1 MKDDWFKYAIIV
13 AAILIVLTVWKRKAI
28 MAIASGV
35 IKTKPEDVA
44 RDDGVPVEIESL
56 ARAMESEESGNA
68 ARTAVGW
75 AIKNK
80 AKKSNKTITRLV
92 TASKNKE
99 IDGFY
104 GQQDKGPK
112 YCSTY
117 KSPSGSTLQ
126 LAQAVYSGSVP
137 DPTRGATQWDAPRA
151 QDALHAKNPTK
162 WKSSEDI
169 KAKREGEGKRMVIID
184 GVPNTRFW
192 A

>member
-1 MKDDWFKYAIIV
+1 MNRETKV
-13 AAILIVLTVWKRKAI
+13 ILVILALLFALSVWKRKDI
-28 MAIASGV
+28 MSAVSGV

-44 RDDGVPVEIESL
+44 REDGVPVEVESL
-56 ARAMESEESGNA
+56 ARAMESEESGTA

-75 AIKNK
+75 AIKNM
-80 AKKSNKTITRLV
+80 AKKSGKTITRLV
-92 TASKNKE
+92 TASKNKDV
-99 IDGFY
+99 DGFY
-104 GQQDKGPK
+104 SQQDKGPK

-117 KSPSGSTLQ
+117 KSPSGATKQ
-126 LAQAVYSGSVP
+126 LAQAVHSGAIP
-137 DPTRGATQWDAPRA
+137 DPTHGATQWDAPRA

-169 KAKREGEGKRMVIID
+169 KAKRQGEGKRMVMID